1 MQDKSKKIAVIGLG
15 SFGSSLATELVNQG
29 AEVMAIDA
37 REDLV
42 ESIKNS
48 VNNAICFDC
57 TNEALLVAHGVT
69 KFDEVVVAI
78 GENFGSNVIIT
89 AILKE
94 KGVTVYS
101 RASSDREEKIL
112 TAVGADNIFR
122 PEHEQGITRAREIT
136 YSGVQ
141 EYVRFRSNME
151 LIVTEP
157 KRSMLGKKL
166 AELDIRR
173 VHGINIAF
181 IGKNIS
187 QEANVKKY
195 EYRIPA
201 PDDILEEG
209 DLLWLIGSN
218 KNIKMFRER

>member
-1 MQDKSKKIAVIGLG
+1 MQDSPKKIAVIGLG
-15 SFGSSLATELVNQG
+15 SFGSSLAVELVLQG
-29 AEVMAIDA
+29 AEVMAIDS
-37 REDLV
+37 REELV
-42 ESIKNS
+42 DNIKNL

-57 TNEALLVAHGVT
+57 TNEALLVGHGVT
-69 KFDEVVVAI
+69 KFDKVVVAI

-112 TAVGADNIFR
+112 KAVGADLIYR
-122 PEHEQGITRAREIT
+122 PEHEQGITKAREIT
-136 YSGVQ
+136 YSGVE
-141 EYVRFRSNME
+141 EYVRLRSDME

-157 KRSMLGKKL
+157 KKAMLGKKVID
-166 AELDIRR
+166 LDIRR

-181 IGKNIS
+181 IGKKNP
-187 QEANVKKY
+187 AGKY
-195 EYRIPA
+195 EYRIPN
-201 PDDILEEG
+201 PQDILEDG

-218 KNIKMFRER
+218 KNMKMFRER